1 MIVDTSALVAIATGE
16 WEWETLLTAI
26 STNPTIMPASVMTE
40 LELVLAGKG
49 SIALAAGAGL
59 IERMMT
65 KGLSVVPF
73 DQTHARITVTA
84 RKLYG
89 KGNGRGGQ
97 LNFGDLMV
105 YAVAKSQ
112 GEPLLC
118 TGRDFAS
125 TDLEIHPASR
135 RSP

>member
-26 STNPTIMPASVMTE
+26 SANPTIVPAPVMTE

-49 SIALAAGAGL
+49 PIALAAGAGL

-73 DQTHARITVTA
+73 DQTHATITVTA
-84 RKLYG
+84 RELYG
-89 KGNGRGGQ
+89 KGNGRGGL

-105 YAVAKSQ
+105 YAVAKSR

-125 TDLEIHPASR
+125 TDLELHPASR
-135 RSP
+135 PSP